1 MQHNGKNR
9 TKQSKMEKKQKK
21 EKRCYFYYKVNAAAL
36 LQCSFKVNKLKQ
48 SFQKDIHQKLCKIMQ
63 K

>member
-1 MQHNGKNR
+1 
-9 TKQSKMEKKQKK
+9 MEKKQKK

-63 K
+63 I